1 MNFLTTIVFKY
12 IKTINTSILRIIV
25 FTLVISPL
33 GGTGGQACTNLIV
46 GRAAST
52 DGSTIVSYS
61 SDSYGSFGY
70 LFSYPHAKHKA
81 GETRSLYHYETDNY
95 LGEIPEVEE
104 TYNVIGLVNEHQ
116 LTIFETTFGGRE
128 ELWEGDGIMDY
139 GSLMTVTLQR
149 AKTAREAI
157 KVMTDLVKNYGYMS
171 EGESFTIADP
181 NEVWIMD
188 MIGKGKGVKGAV
200 WVAVKVPDD
209 CISGHA
215 NQSRIRKFAQTKK
228 IDKKLGYCVPCDSV
242 MYSPDVISF
251 AREKGY
257 FTGKDAD
264 FSFADAYNPLDFGGA
279 RFCEARVWSFFNK
292 WAAEDMT
299 PYLSYAKGETKDNP
313 FPLFERPKQK
323 LSVQDVKDMMR
334 DHYEGTPL
342 EIQSDLGMG
351 PYEMPYRPTPLT
363 FEVDSVKYFNERP
376 ISTQQAS
383 CIYVSQMRSWLPDY
397 IGCCLWFGNDD
408 PNMVAMTP
416 VYCCVDKQPTC
427 YHPNTA
433 DTFHFSFRSAF
444 WLCNW
449 VSNMVYMRYNQLFP
463 ELKAVRDRLEKTYNS
478 SQADIEAKAGKM
490 SADAAKSFLSDY
502 SHRMA
507 GGMTDEWMQLAQL
520 LIVKY
525 NDMAVKVTN
534 EDGTYKKT
542 PGGAEVP
549 VQRPGYPERY
559 RREIVKQAGE
569 RYKVPN

>member
-1 MNFLTTIVFKY
+1 MANKEKRNKFFLTTRMLRAIAV
-12 IKTINTSILRIIV
+12 ILLSLP
-25 FTLVISPL
+25 F
-33 GGTGGQACTNLIV
+33 GGMDVLACTNLIV
-46 GRAAST
+46 GKKASA

-61 SDSYGSFGY
+61 SDDYGAYGY

-81 GETRSLYHYETDNY
+81 GETRSLYHYETNNY

-116 LTIFETTFGGRE
+116 LTVFETTWGGRE
-128 ELWEGDGIMDY
+128 ELWEGEGIMDY

-149 AKTAREAI
+149 AKNAREAI
-157 KVMTDLVKNYGYMS
+157 KVLTSLAKEYGYIS

-181 NEVWIMD
+181 NEVWILD
-188 MIGKGKGVKGAV
+188 MVGKGKGVKGCV
-200 WVAVKVPDD
+200 WAAIRIPDD

-215 NQSRIRKFAQTKK
+215 NQSRIHKLPIAKK
-228 IDKKLGYCVPCDSV
+228 IDKKLGFFNVGDSV
-242 MYSPDVISF
+242 YYSDDCISF

-257 FTGKDAD
+257 FTGKATD
-264 FSFADAYNPLDFGGA
+264 FDFANAYNPLDFSGA
-279 RFCEARVWSFFNK
+279 RFCEARVWSYFNR
-292 WAAEDMT
+292 WADLDMSK
-299 PYLSYAKGETKDNP
+299 YLDYAMGKNNDNVM
-313 FPLFERPKQK
+313 PLYVRPKQK

-363 FEVDSVKYFNERP
+363 YEVDGVKYFNERP

-416 VYCCVDKQPTC
+416 IYCCVKEAPIC
-427 YHPNTA
+427 YHPNTG

-449 VSNMVYMRYNQLFP
+449 VSNMVYQRYSTLFP
-463 ELKAVRDRLEKTYNS
+463 ELQKVRDSLEKTYNN
-478 SQADIEAKAGKM
+478 SQSDIEAQAQKM
-490 SADAAKSFLSDY
+490 SETEARDFLSGY

-520 LIVKY
+520 IIVKY
-525 NDMAVKVTN
+525 NDMAVKKTN
-534 EDGTYKKT
+534 EDGTYQKT
-542 PGGAEVP
+542 AGGAQVP
-549 VQRPGYPERY
+549 VTRPGYPETY
-559 RREIVKQAGE
+559 RRAIVKQAGD
-569 RYKVPN
+569 RYKFPN

>member
-1 MNFLTTIVFKY
+1 MKTLLVFC
-12 IKTINTSILRIIV
+12 LLFCGFV
-25 FTLVISPL
+25 SPFRGL
-33 GGTGGQACTNLIV
+33 GGLYACTNLIV

-61 SDSYGSFGY
+61 SDDYGAYGY
-70 LFSYPHAKHKA
+70 LFCYPHAKHKA
-81 GETRSLYHYETDNY
+81 GETRSLYHYESNNY

-104 TYNVIGLVNEHQ
+104 TYGVIGLVNEHQ
-116 LTIFETTFGGRE
+116 LTVFETTWGGRE
-128 ELWEGDGIMDY
+128 ELWEGEGLLDY

-157 KVMTDLVKNYGYMS
+157 QVMTDLVKEYGYQS

-181 NEVWIMD
+181 NEVWILD

-200 WVAVKVPDD
+200 WVAVRIPDD

-215 NQSRIRKFAQTKK
+215 NQCRIHQFPLAKK
-228 IDKKLGYCVPCDSV
+228 IDKKRGYYCVGDSV
-242 MYSPDVISF
+242 CYSSDCITF

-264 FSFADAYNPLDFGGA
+264 FDFANAYNPLDFGGA
-279 RFCEARVWSFFNK
+279 RFCEARVWSYFNR
-292 WAAEDMT
+292 WASIDMNQ
-299 PYLSYAKGETKDNP
+299 YLAYAKGEQKDNP
-313 FPLFERPKQK
+313 MPLYVKPKQK

-334 DHYEGTPL
+334 DHYEGTPF

-363 FEVDSVKYFNERP
+363 YEVDGVKYFNERP

-383 CIYVSQMRSWLPDY
+383 CIYVSQMRSWLPDH

-408 PNMVAMTP
+408 ANMVAMTP
-416 VYCCVDKQPTC
+416 IYCCVSEAPVC
-427 YHPNTA
+427 YHQNTA

-449 VSNMVYMRYNQLFP
+449 VSNMVYMRYNILFP
-463 ELKAVRDRLEKTYNS
+463 ELQAVRDKLEKTYNN
-478 SQADIEAKAGKM
+478 SQAEIEAQALKM
-490 SADAAKSFLSDY
+490 SEEESKHFLSQY

-507 GGMTDEWMQLAQL
+507 GGMSDEWMQLAQRI
-520 LIVKY
+520 IVKY
-525 NDMAVKVTN
+525 NDMAVKKTN
-534 EDGTYKKT
+534 EDGTYQKT
-542 PGGAEVP
+542 AGGAQVP
-549 VQRPGYPERY
+549 VARPGYPERY
-559 RREIVKQAGE
+559 RRAIVKEAGE
-569 RYKVPN
+569 RYRNPE